1 MADHPAR
8 EPAPQDDNT
17 PRETPASVIF
27 MEMMRRAASAGSAD
41 PTPDDEPPA
50 PATRDQPDAPTMSE
64 EERRRAA
71 AIEAERLRRV
81 RRRQSR
87 RKQKRAGV
95 LGGIFLTWFIVLV
108 AAGLIAT
115 ILSWGTSPDSMSP
128 QLRSEMGRIAGSS
141 DDGAGMFAP
150 IEAAPII
157 PTPNYAI
164 RIGILSGH
172 MGPENDPGAVCPDG
186 LTEAEINYAVAE
198 RVWSQL
204 RQRGYEVDLLEEF
217 DRRLAGYRADLLLS
231 IHANDCR
238 PYAGGASGFLVGQSR
253 SRPID
258 GADARLVDCIG
269 AYYGRAT
276 DLEQRFGFTP
286 DMDGY
291 HVFNRIHPNTPA
303 AIIELGFM
311 LDDREFLVGEP
322 DLMAAALVRG
332 VECFLNNEIDPFGRD
347 SAPPAALDDDPTP
360 ELESAGDDPPD
371 APEDEA

>member
-8 EPAPQDDNT
+8 EPAPHDDNR
-17 PRETPASVIF
+17 RETPASVIF
-27 MEMMRRAASAGSAD
+27 MEMMRRAASAGNAD
-41 PTPDDEPPA
+41 PAPDDEPSAPPEGPQPTTPA
-50 PATRDQPDAPTMSE
+50 MSE

-95 LGGIFLTWFIVLV
+95 LGGVFLTWFIVLA
-108 AAGLIAT
+108 AAGMIAT

-128 QLRSEMGRIAGSS
+128 QLRSEMGRIAGGSGGGM
-141 DDGAGMFAP
+141 GAFAP
-150 IEAAPII
+150 IEAATII
-157 PTPNYAI
+157 PTPNYEI

-217 DRRLAGYRADLLLS
+217 DRRLAGYRADLLVS

-258 GADARLVDCIG
+258 GADARLVECVA
-269 AYYGRAT
+269 AYYARAT
-276 DLEQRFGFTP
+276 NLEQRFGFTP

-332 VECFLNNEIDPFGRD
+332 VECFLNNEIDPFRRE
-347 SAPPAALDDDPTP
+347 SAPPDVPDDDPAP
-360 ELESAGDDPPD
+360 ELESAGGDPST